1 MGLSGFDFGTKV
13 CYIII
18 IMNGQ
23 MNGQIFRVD
32 NRIVQ
37 EADDLAK
44 ETHLTFRDCLEML
57 IRVNLQDS
65 PELPTAPS
73 RSS

>member
-13 CYIII
+13 RYIII

-23 MNGQIFRVD
+23 IFKVD

-65 PELPTAPS
+65 PELPTTPS